1 MTEAEAR
8 EAGFE
13 LEDYDTEELEIWP
26 ENVQA
31 VQMFCRIGTRWVHA
45 SGGMGAVITGVRW
58 EAMYPL
64 IDRLNLPPG
73 DWEDLLGALEVM
85 EQAALPVIRAA
96 AAGKHK

>member
-1 MTEAEAR
+1 
-8 EAGFE
+8 
-13 LEDYDTEELEIWP
+13 
-26 ENVQA
+26 
-31 VQMFCRIGTRWVHA
+31 MFCRIGTRWVHA